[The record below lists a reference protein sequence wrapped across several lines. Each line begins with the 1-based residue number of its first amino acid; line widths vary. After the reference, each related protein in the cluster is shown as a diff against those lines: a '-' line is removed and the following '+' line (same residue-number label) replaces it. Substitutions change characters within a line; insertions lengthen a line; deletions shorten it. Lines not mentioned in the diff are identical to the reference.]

1 MKVKIISLIKTTLK
15 IGFAGGLIWWI
26 VSTGKLDIE
35 GLRKLL
41 SPSFVF
47 IGMSL
52 VFLSILAGSERW
64 RRILASQGLKLSMV
78 EVLKLTLIGA
88 FFNFA
93 MPGGVG
99 GDVIK
104 AYYLASGRPKAK
116 VAAVTSVAMDRI
128 LGLYSMIAMA
138 LIVMLFDIRHVTKIH
153 SLTNLFAL
161 IIFLF
166 FSSSVFLYMAFSKAP
181 PIKKFIFWALTRLPL
196 REKFIKLYE
205 STHLYGSNPFLI
217 IQCLLLSFVAQ
228 TFSILVMIYAGE
240 SSGIESVS
248 YSVYFLVAP
257 LGFMATAIPISPAG
271 LGVGQAAFYA
281 LFNIY
286 LGQTTALGPTVITAL
301 QALQIIFGL
310 LGAVVYMTGKS
321 QKALPAGTVD
331 HIGSPLQQ

>member
-1 MKVKIISLIKTTLK
+1 MKTKIVSWLKTALK
-15 IGFAGGLIWWI
+15 IGFAVGLIWWI
-26 VSTGKLDIE
+26 VSTGKLDLE
-35 GLRKLL
+35 GLKKLL
-41 SPSFVF
+41 SPNFVLV
-47 IGMSL
+47 GMSL
-52 VFLSILAGSERW
+52 VFLSIFAGSERW
-64 RRILASQGLKLSMV
+64 RRILVSQNLKLSSF
-78 EVLKLTLIGA
+78 EVLKLTFIGT

-128 LGLYSMIAMA
+128 LGLYSMISMA
-138 LIVMLFDIRHVTKIH
+138 LIVMLFDIQHVFKIH

-161 IIFLF
+161 ICLLF
-166 FSSSVFLYMAFSKAP
+166 FCSSAFLYLAFSKAP

-205 STHLYGSNPFLI
+205 STHLYGSDPFLI
-217 IQCLLLSFVAQ
+217 LHCLLLSFVAQ

-240 SSGIESVS
+240 SSGLESVP

-286 LGQTTALGPTVITAL
+286 LSQTTALGPTVITAL
-301 QALQIIFGL
+301 QALQIVFGL
-310 LGAVVYMTGKS
+310 FGAIVYMTGKNP
-321 QKALPAGTVD
+321 KTLPVAPSEPIV
-331 HIGSPLQQ
+331 SPLKQ